1 MGGQTRPWSARP
13 FGRLGA
19 LALLLAALVPGLL
32 VADSEAGPLVTAK
45 RPNVV
50 VIMTDDQTV
59 ESMRVMANVNR
70 MLVRKGTTFANSFAT
85 FPLCCPSRAT
95 FLTGQYSHNHGV
107 VGNNYANGLARLD
120 QTNTLPVWLQTA
132 GYETVFV
139 GKYLNEYGRNQPR
152 AIPPGWSEWYAGL
165 RMTYFDHTMNR
176 KGRIVRYGHDELS
189 YQSDVYARTAVDVLR
204 RHAQG
209 PKPLFLW
216 LSFFAPHV
224 GTPREADD
232 PVGLATTVPAPRHR
246 DRFGAEALPLSAAFG
261 EADATDKPNAIR
273 SRKPLVAEDVAPLQ
287 EAYQQRLESLL
298 AVDEAVAAVVDE
310 LRAAGVLN
318 RTIIVFTSDNGFLMG
333 EHRVRSGKELVYEPS
348 IRVPLVVRGP
358 GVPVR
363 RVLEQPVANIDL
375 APTIA
380 ALARATPGR
389 VVDGRSLLPLFADP
403 GIEWGRDLLIE
414 RGPGAVGIGPRLVTA
429 IKTPR
434 YLYAAHSTGELE
446 LYDLERDPLELD
458 SLHAD
463 EEHTLVQSE
472 LARRLT
478 TLQDCSGSSCW
489 IRPAV
494 SLSVTTGAGCV
505 RTAQVSGPDEGA
517 VEDVELLV
525 DGAVVARDQRG
536 PFTPSAIVPGATK
549 LRALAV
555 FADGRRL
562 TLDAPL
568 AACG

>member
-32 VADSEAGPLVTAK
+32 VPDSEAGRLVTGK

-70 MLVRKGTTFANSFAT
+70 TLVRKGTTFANSFAT

-107 VGNNYANGLARLD
+107 VGNSFANGIARLD
-120 QTNTLPVWLQTA
+120 QSNTLPVWLQAA
-132 GYETVFV
+132 GYDTFFV
-139 GKYLNEYGRNQPR
+139 GKYLNEYGRSQPR
-152 AIPPGWSEWYAGL
+152 AIPRGWTEWYAGL

-176 KGRIVRYGHDELS
+176 RGRIVRYGDDELS
-189 YQSDVYARTAVDVLR
+189 YQSDVYTRTALDVLR
-204 RHAQG
+204 RHARG
-209 PKPLFLW
+209 TKPFFLW
-216 LSFFAPHV
+216 LSYFAPHV
-224 GTPREADD
+224 GTPRDADD

-246 DRFGAEALPLSAAFG
+246 DRFGGEALPLSPSFG
-261 EADATDKPNAIR
+261 EADASDKPRAIQAR
-273 SRKPLVAEDVAPLQ
+273 SPLGAEDVAPLQ

-310 LRAAGVLN
+310 LRAQGVLN
-318 RTIIVFTSDNGFLMG
+318 RTVIVFTSDNGFLMG
-333 EHRVRSGKELVYEPS
+333 EHRIRSGKELLYEPS

-363 RVLEQPVANIDL
+363 RVLEQPVGNIDL

-380 ALARATPGR
+380 ALARAKLGR

-414 RGPGAVGIGPRLVTA
+414 RGPGAVGIGPRLTTA
-429 IKTPR
+429 IRTPR

-446 LYDLERDPLELD
+446 LYDLERDPLELE

-463 EEHTLVQSE
+463 GEHTLVQSE

-478 TLQDCSGSSCW
+478 TLQDCSGASC
-489 IRPAV
+489 RAGPLV
-494 SLSVTTGAGCV
+494 SLSVATGADCL
-505 RTAQVSGPDEGA
+505 RTAQVTGPDEAGI
-517 VEDVELLV
+517 EDVELLV
-525 DGAVVARDQRG
+525 DGAVVGRDQRA
-536 PFTPSAIVPGATK
+536 PFTPAAIVPGATK

-555 FADGRRL
+555 FTDGRRL

-568 AACG
+568 APCS